1 MSGVAWVPHEVRLPV
16 LQSMSLAIDGLQPE
30 FQRLRK
36 GGVYWV
42 ACHRSGD
49 AQALCCQM
57 LAGLAPQATC
67 ALVSAGLAVEPMLAA
82 FDSGATGSGQLRT
95 FLLPPADV
103 VRALPVFDDEIGRA
117 WRNGWPE
124 LAILLTPVSAPGALD
139 DAALRAVLA
148 RLHAGACGQ
157 GGRLLWITY
166 GESATLAPRVLPFCD
181 LLSGFARIY
190 PDQGALRHH
199 LHYWATESGV
209 QAAREFVLAETSTGW
224 RVEPASVR
232 LPFTDD
238 AGDVFLELAQ
248 GEVLEGAPAL
258 SPDWRVFPDWSALV
272 AAAMT
277 AQAAS
282 VMFAIHG
289 NSQVDE
295 LAESLYALRRRRG
308 AALGLVVREMA
319 PCLRYADERLL
330 LGCGA
335 NLIVPHGA
343 PLARFLTLV
352 ESTRGNLWQGH
363 LPDDPAGLIRAY
375 RPPAVSGVVAPA
387 RFRQVVAGIEAD
399 TLGSGLENAALVLQ
413 PMRGVRADQAL
424 SQCQM
429 RRQGDL
435 ACIHDGRVYLFLF
448 ACRRDGIEKALDN
461 LFRLPW
467 REMFSG
473 YGRVDAH
480 DLADLRDEGVMP
492 FPSRRVAASAERP
505 DVAAQAMPPLRRL
518 RLRTGSEV
526 P

>member
-1 MSGVAWVPHEVRLPV
+1 
-16 LQSMSLAIDGLQPE
+16 MSLAIDGLPPE
-30 FQRLRK
+30 FQRLRES
-36 GGVYWV
+36 GIYWV

-49 AQALCCQM
+49 AQALCCQVLTGM
-57 LAGLAPQATC
+57 APDSSCALICAGLDVGAMLEP
-67 ALVSAGLAVEPMLAA
+67 LDSAAGP
-82 FDSGATGSGQLRT
+82 GSLRT
-95 FLLPPADV
+95 FLLSADDIA
-103 VRALPVFDDEIGRA
+103 RFLSAFDGEIARA
-117 WRNGWPE
+117 WRGGWPR
-124 LAILLTPVSAPGALD
+124 LVILLAPEAATAALA
-139 DAALRAVLA
+139 DAALAGVLA
-148 RLHAGACGQ
+148 RLHAGMRER
-157 GGRLLWITY
+157 GGRLLWISY
-166 GESATLAPRVLPFCD
+166 GESATLAPRLLPFCD
-181 LLSGFARIY
+181 VLSGFAQIY

-199 LHYWATESGV
+199 IHYWATEFGV
-209 QAAREFVLAETSTGW
+209 QAAREFVLAETAAGW
-224 RVEPASVR
+224 RVEHASMR
-232 LPFTDD
+232 APFAEA
-238 AGDVFLELAQ
+238 AGDMFLDLVQ
-248 GEVLEGAPAL
+248 DEVLEGAPAL
-258 SPDWRVFPDWSALV
+258 SPQWRIFPDWSALV